1 MILMKAIEGYRG
13 RYSVTKDGKIR
24 SHPKRHGNGG
34 LRNGRWLKP
43 WLGNRGY
50 LILNLRK
57 NGKRKMFTVHRLV
70 ALAFIPNPKNKPEIN
85 HKDGNRLNNDYT
97 NLEWCT
103 RQENSDHAWKIGLF
117 DNRDVKGEKSGTSKL
132 TWDLVK
138 EIRANHSKMK
148 WGDKPYEK
156 YGIACSSYYRALNG
170 NTWKEVD

>member
-1 MILMKAIEGYRG
+1 MKPIKGYEG

-50 LILNLRK
+50 LIINLRK

-70 ALAFIPNPKNKPEIN
+70 ALTHIPNPKNKLEIN
-85 HKDGNRLNNDYT
+85 HKDGNRLNNSVD

-103 RQENSDHAWKIGLF
+103 RKENSDHAWKIGLF
-117 DNRDVKGEKSGTSKL
+117 DNRNTSGENHGRAKL
-132 TWDLVK
+132 TWKQVN
-138 EIRANHSKMK
+138 EIRTNHISKGIK
-148 WGDKPYEK
+148 KRKPWEK
-156 YGIACSSYYRALNG
+156 YGIHYSNYYRALNSK
-170 NTWKEVD
+170 TWKEIH